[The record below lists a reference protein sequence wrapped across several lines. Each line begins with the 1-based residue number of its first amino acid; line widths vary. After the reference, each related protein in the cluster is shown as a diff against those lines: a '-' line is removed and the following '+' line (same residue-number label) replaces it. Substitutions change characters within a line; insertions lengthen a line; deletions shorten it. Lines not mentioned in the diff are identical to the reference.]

1 MYIACIKPYKFV
13 CNKEIIH
20 FSVGRFGRITNGA
33 YEFEEL
39 TGNAFFFGPQTLLCG
54 SDGSPVVWEY
64 SQNSDLSVPTTT
76 LTETSKLVDF
86 SLLDVLNTMQGY
98 YRCTISNSIS
108 HTVGVY
114 DTTSTTG

>member
-1 MYIACIKPYKFV
+1 MKNWITFV
-13 CNKEIIH
+13 CNKEVIH

-39 TGNAFFFGPQTLLCG
+39 TVNTFLFGPQTLVCG

-64 SQNSDLSVPTTT
+64 SQNSDLSVASIQP
-76 LTETSKLVDF
+76 ETSNLVDF
-86 SLLDVLNTMQGY
+86 SLLEVVNTMQGY
-98 YRCTISNSIS
+98 YLCVISNSIS
-108 HTVGVY
+108 FTVGVY